1 MGYSALKSSAGSP
14 FGGASRRRNRQH
26 FNKTLLNKSLG
37 QKIARG
43 PARSAPRNTAWLS
56 ESGGHRRFARV
67 VPGLGG
73 GDEGLVPLVDL
84 RCALVADLAPFDER
98 LGVRRASPAGG
109 SASSA
114 ARAAPALRRALRA
127 ERAAH
132 LICRDSLDND
142 VRRGA
147 TGIVRAGCGSALRNY
162 RDVFERHQVDE
173 HAGHVAAR
181 PIAQAQRTHRPDRA
195 RKRGHRGRPTPP
207 KAPSA
212 DAAVPPGDATAT
224 QCANVAPGRRL

>member
-1 MGYSALKSSAGSP
+1 MTLNYFNFTG
-14 FGGASRRRNRQH
+14 RRNGSVGVQ
-26 FNKTLLNKSLG
+26 FNFKLPSTYP
-37 QKIARG
+37 R
-43 PARSAPRNTAWLS
+43 AP
-56 ESGGHRRFARV
+56 
-67 VPGLGG
+67 
-73 GDEGLVPLVDL
+73 
-84 RCALVADLAPFDER
+84 
-98 LGVRRASPAGG
+98 PAGGTASG

-127 ERAAH
+127 ERATR
-132 LICRDSLDND
+132 LICRGSLDND

-147 TGIVRAGCGSALRNY
+147 TGIVRAGRGSALRNY

-181 PIAQAQRTHRPDRA
+181 PIAQAQHTHRPDRA

-207 KAPSA
+207 RAPLA
-212 DAAVPPGDATAT
+212 DAAVPSGDAAAT